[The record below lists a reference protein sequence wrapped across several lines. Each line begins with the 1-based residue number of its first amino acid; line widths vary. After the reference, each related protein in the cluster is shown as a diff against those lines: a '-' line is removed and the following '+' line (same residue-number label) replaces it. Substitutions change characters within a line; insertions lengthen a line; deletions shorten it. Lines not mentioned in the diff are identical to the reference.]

1 MPTRFKQ
8 SSGLHPLRIFALA
21 VAICIGLYT
30 IGVLLNGSVNLGASL
45 FPMNSP
51 TAKPAVR

>member
-1 MPTRFKQ
+1 MPTRLKQ

-30 IGVLLNGSVNLGASL
+30 IGVLLNGSVNLGPSL
-45 FPMNSP
+45 FPMKSP
-51 TAKPAVR
+51 ASKPSVR